1 MVSTTTRDQKWVGGS
16 AAFYLG
22 AWSFSRGLISMQVP
36 AVELPERLLQKNF
49 RALGLISIKIVYI
62 ALDS

>member
-1 MVSTTTRDQKWVGGS
+1 MGGRIGRILS
-16 AAFYLG
+16 G
-22 AWSFSRGLISMQVP
+22 AGAQRGLSSMQVP

-49 RALGLISIKIVYI
+49 RALGLISIKVVYI